1 MGNKTDDSMIISGPG
16 LGKKA
21 AYICLILAIGGAAYA
36 LYAFAVFRATEAMLA
51 AAILFVAAS
60 QLPGWIGGSD
70 RKLRN
75 TGELADLLKANAAL
89 SKKIQTLHRRLD
101 ELAGENEADSA
112 EEYDRIAQKLGA
124 MEQRFQE
131 IEQRVADMPP
141 PKPAISNLIAPQK
154 SQKQVSSGP
163 PSKFPMTA
171 TPALVEEAL
180 DRNALALFLQPVV
193 TVATRRTT
201 AYEATLQ
208 LTGPN
213 GSPFDERSV
222 RDVIRRENLE
232 VHLDRMLLDKSVRV
246 ATHFRNRGR
255 NASVICRFHERSYFD
270 EDFLSFLSEVLSS
283 RRDLADAV
291 FPAISQNDLA
301 VVSTTALETL
311 ANLNDLG
318 FSFVMDR
325 LRDLDAKPEIL
336 RRAGFTMIRA
346 QSYFFSRS
354 DPQRDTECMA
364 LLASCRQAGVQ
375 AIATDLAI
383 EAEISN
389 LVAGVELGQ
398 GDLFSAPRRVR
409 AELADSGSDHITA
422 KAS

>member
-1 MGNKTDDSMIISGPG
+1 MGGKTDDSMNIRGQG

-21 AYICLILAIGGAAYA
+21 AFICLILAIGGAAYA
-36 LYAFAVFRATEAMLA
+36 LYAFSVFRATEAMLA

-60 QLPGWIGGSD
+60 QIPGWLGGSE

-75 TGELADLLKANAAL
+75 PGELADLIKANSAL
-89 SKKIQTLHRRLD
+89 SKKIQVLHRRLD
-101 ELAGENEADSA
+101 ELAEDNNPDSA
-112 EEYDRIAQKLGA
+112 EEYERVVLKVGA
-124 MEQRFQE
+124 MEQKFQE
-131 IEQRVADMPP
+131 MERRVAEMPP
-141 PKPAISNLIAPQK
+141 RKPAIANLVGAQRE
-154 SQKQVSSGP
+154 VSSGP

-171 TPALVEEAL
+171 TPALVEDAL
-180 DRNALALFLQPVV
+180 GRGALGFFLQPVV
-193 TVATRRTT
+193 TIATRRTA

-208 LTGPN
+208 LIGPN
-213 GSPFDERSV
+213 GTPFDERSV
-222 RDVIRRENLE
+222 KEVIRRENLE
-232 VHLDRMLLDKSVRV
+232 IHLDRLLLDKTVRV

-255 NASVICRFHERSYFD
+255 NASVICRFNERSYFD
-270 EDFLSFLSEVLSS
+270 EDFLNYLSDVLSS
-283 RRDLADAV
+283 RRDLAEAV

-301 VVSTTALETL
+301 VVSTAALETL

-346 QSYFFSRS
+346 QGYFFSRT

-375 AIATDLAI
+375 AIATDLSI

-389 LVAGVELGQ
+389 LVTGVELGQ
-398 GDLFSAPRRVR
+398 GELFSTPRRVR
-409 AELADSGSDHITA
+409 AELAEDGTSGIIA
-422 KAS
+422 QAS

>member
-1 MGNKTDDSMIISGPG
+1 MNMRGHGWA
-16 LGKKA
+16 KKA
-21 AYICLILAIGGAAYA
+21 AYICLIVAIGGAAYG
-36 LYAFAVFRATEAMLA
+36 LYAFAVFKATEAMLA

-60 QLPGWIGGSD
+60 QIPGWIGGSE

-75 TGELADLLKANAAL
+75 PGELSDLIKANAAL
-89 SKKIQTLHRRLD
+89 SKKIQILHRRLD
-101 ELAGENEADSA
+101 ELSEDNGPESA
-112 EEYDRIAQKLGA
+112 EEYDRVVQKVGA
-124 MEQRFQE
+124 MEQKFQE
-131 IEQRVADMPP
+131 MEERVATMPP
-141 PKPAISNLIAPQK
+141 RKPAISNLMGVQREATGAPR
-154 SQKQVSSGP
+154 QVSSGP

-171 TPALVEEAL
+171 TPGLVDDALGSGAL
-180 DRNALALFLQPVV
+180 GFFLQPVV
-193 TVATRRTT
+193 TIATRRTM

-208 LTGPN
+208 LIGPN

-222 RDVIRRENLE
+222 KEVIRRENLE
-232 VHLDRMLLDKSVRV
+232 IHLDRMLLDKTVRV

-255 NASVICRFHERSYFD
+255 NAAVICRFNERSYFD
-270 EDFLSFLSEVLSS
+270 EDFLFYLAETLSS
-283 RRDLADAV
+283 RRDLAGAV
-291 FPAISQNDLA
+291 HPAISQNDLA
-301 VVSTTALETL
+301 VVSTSALETL

-346 QSYFFSRS
+346 QSYFFSRT

-389 LVAGVELGQ
+389 LVTGVEFGQ
-398 GDLFSAPRRVR
+398 GELFSTPRRVR
-409 AELADSGSDHITA
+409 AELSEDGTSNITA
-422 KAS
+422 QAS

>member
-1 MGNKTDDSMIISGPG
+1 MNMRGQGWA
-16 LGKKA
+16 KKA
-21 AYICLILAIGGAAYA
+21 AYICLIVAIGGAAYG
-36 LYAFAVFRATEAMLA
+36 LYAFSVFKATEAMLA

-60 QLPGWIGGSD
+60 QIPGWIGGSE

-75 TGELADLLKANAAL
+75 PGELSDLIKANAAL
-89 SKKIQTLHRRLD
+89 SKKIQILHRRLD
-101 ELAGENEADSA
+101 ELSREDSQENA
-112 EEYDRIAQKLGA
+112 EEYDRVVQKVGA
-124 MEQRFQE
+124 MEEKFQE
-131 IEQRVADMPP
+131 MEERVAAMPA
-141 PKPAISNLIAPQK
+141 PKPAISNLVGAPRR
-154 SQKQVSSGP
+154 VSSGP

-171 TPALVEEAL
+171 TPGLVDDALGSGAL
-180 DRNALALFLQPVV
+180 GFFLQPVV
-193 TVATRRTT
+193 TITTRRTMS
-201 AYEATLQ
+201 YEATLQ
-208 LTGPN
+208 LIGPN

-222 RDVIRRENLE
+222 KEVIRRENLE
-232 VHLDRMLLDKSVRV
+232 THLDRMLLDKTMRV

-255 NASVICRFHERSYFD
+255 NASVICRFNERSYFD
-270 EDFLSFLSEVLSS
+270 EDFLFYLEETLSS
-283 RRDLADAV
+283 RRDLAGTV
-291 FPAISQNDLA
+291 HPAISQNDLA
-301 VVSTTALETL
+301 VVSTAALETL

-346 QSYFFSRS
+346 QSYFFSRT

-389 LVAGVELGQ
+389 LVAGVEFGQ
-398 GDLFSAPRRVR
+398 GELFSVPRRVR
-409 AELADSGSDHITA
+409 AELAEDGTSNITA
-422 KAS
+422 QAS